1 MIANIGLLVGL
12 GVLIVLALRGINILI
27 AALVGSVIVALTNDI
42 TVPAALTEHWPFGP
56 LGAFT
61 FAGNFFI
68 LFLAGAIFGK
78 CMAESKAAPS
88 LAAAMARKLGSSRA
102 LWIIMVST
110 AVLTYGG
117 VVVFVVI
124 FTVYPLGLALL
135 QAADIPKRLL
145 AGAAALGAGTF
156 TMSALPGAPSVQNVI
171 SATALDTSLFA
182 GAGIGIMGGA
192 IMLTLGIWYLER
204 ERVRAAE
211 KGDGFVAGPRD
222 IIPEGGLSDPE
233 MPSWRLSII
242 PLAVVLGT
250 IILPR
255 LVLLMLGDGADADG
269 PWWQRVVLFA
279 DDHAILWP
287 SLALLLGTASALVL
301 FPLLWRHPMETL
313 GRGADDSVMPL
324 LNTAVVIGFGGVV
337 SQTQGF
343 TNFSELMLGSG
354 LPPLLS
360 AVISVSIVAA
370 IVGSASGGL
379 QIFMQTLGDRYVE
392 MGVDPEILHRVV
404 TIASG
409 GMDSL
414 PHCGAVIAT
423 LTIMQLTHRQAYK
436 DIAVITVVVPVIA
449 TLAVTAFAMLVM
461 DA

>member
-1 MIANIGLLVGL
+1 MIANIGLLLGL
-12 GVLIVLALRGINILI
+12 GVLIALALRGTNILI
-27 AALVGSVIVALTNDI
+27 AALTGSVIVALTNDI
-42 TVPAALTEHWPFGP
+42 TVPQALTEHWPFGP

-68 LFLAGAIFGK
+68 LFLAGAVFGK
-78 CMAESKAAPS
+78 TMAESKAAPS
-88 LAAAMARKLGSSRA
+88 IAAAMARKLGAIRA
-102 LWIIMVST
+102 LWIIVIST

-124 FTVYPLGLALL
+124 FTVYPLGLALI

-182 GAGIGIMGGA
+182 GAGIGIIGGV
-192 IMLTLGIWYLER
+192 IMFALGIWYLER
-204 ERVRAAE
+204 ERVRAAAS
-211 KGDGFVAGPRD
+211 GDGFEAGPRD
-222 IIPEGGLSDPE
+222 IIPEGGLEDPE
-233 MPSWRLSII
+233 MPSWKLAIV

-255 LVLLMLGDGADADG
+255 LLLLMLGDGIEPDG
-269 PWWQRVVLFA
+269 AWWHRTILFA
-279 DDHAILWP
+279 NAQPVLWP
-287 SLALLLGTASALVL
+287 SLALLLGSLSALVL
-301 FPLLWRHPMETL
+301 FPLLWERPMATL
-313 GRGADDSVMPL
+313 GRGADDAVMPL

-337 SQTQGF
+337 SQTEGF

-360 AVISVSIVAA
+360 AVVSVSIVAA

-379 QIFMQTLGDRYVE
+379 QIFMQTLAEHYVE
-392 MGVDPEILHRVV
+392 MGVDPEVLHRVV
-404 TIASG
+404 TMASG
-409 GMDSL
+409 GIDSL

-436 DIAVITVVVPVIA
+436 DIGVITVVIPVIA
-449 TLAVTAFAMLVM
+449 TLAVTGLAVLMGS
-461 DA
+461 